1 MDGTLTPQNRFQ
13 HGSLTLVKNK
23 TAPDTWYFRFY
34 EERGNRRVYR
44 KQRIGTVNELPHRRD
59 AEKAVL
65 HLRSNIN
72 CEARSPETVGELVAH
87 YKKHE
92 LTEESGKRS
101 STCEVYEGFLD
112 LHIEPNWG
120 TLRLHEVKAITVE
133 QWLRSLKLAP
143 ATKSK
148 IRNIMSAV
156 FAHGM
161 RYGMTFVN
169 PIQGVR
175 CSAKRLKEPDVLTP
189 EEFARLLP
197 KLPHRERVM
206 VLLAGATGL
215 RRSELIALTWQDVD
229 FETLEISINKSCVR
243 GQIGET
249 KTTASARPIPLVPEV
264 AQALNGWR
272 KVTLYRRPGDFLFP
286 SLRRNGRIPVWP
298 DMILQKVIRPAA
310 KEAGITGKV
319 IGWHTF
325 RHSLGTNLR
334 SLGVDIKTAQELLRH
349 SNARTTLDLYTQA
362 VSSAKRKASAKVVKM
377 LLPSGV
383 WKESQH
389 PSAPSEDEKVAVAS
403 RSS

>member
-1 MDGTLTPQNRFQ
+1 MNGTSKPQNRFQ

-23 TAPDTWYFRFY
+23 TAPNTWFYRFY

-44 KQRIGTVNELPHRRD
+44 KLRIGSVKELPHRCD
-59 AEKAVL
+59 AEKAIL

-72 CEARSPETVGELVAH
+72 CENRLPETVSELVAH

-101 STCEVYEGFLD
+101 STRQVYQGFLD

-120 TLRLHEVKAITVE
+120 THKLHEVKSTTVE
-133 QWLRSLKLAP
+133 LWLRSLKLAP

-156 FAHGM
+156 FAHGL

-169 PIQGVR
+169 PMKSVR

-189 EEFARLLP
+189 EEFASLLP

-215 RRSELIALTWQDVD
+215 RRSELVALTWRDID
-229 FETLEISINKSCVR
+229 FETLQIFINKSCVR
-243 GQIGET
+243 GQMGET
-249 KTTASARPIPLVPEV
+249 KTKASARPVPLVPEV
-264 AQALNGWR
+264 AKALKGWR
-272 KVTLYRRPGDFLFP
+272 EVTPYRGSGDFLFP
-286 SLRRNGRIPVWP
+286 SIRRNGRIPVWP

-310 KEAGITGKV
+310 NEAGITGKV

-349 SNARTTLDLYTQA
+349 ANSRTTLDIYTQA
-362 VSSAKRKASAKVVKM
+362 VPAAKRKASAKVVKM
-377 LLPSGV
+377 LLPLGV
-383 WKESQH
+383 WKEPEH
-389 PSAPSEDEKVAVAS
+389 PSAPLVSRKVAVEPFS
-403 RSS
+403 V

>member
-1 MDGTLTPQNRFQ
+1 MNGTSKPQNRFQ
-13 HGSLTLVKNK
+13 NGSLTLAQNK
-23 TAPDTWYFRFY
+23 TAPNTWFYRFY
-34 EERGNRRVYR
+34 EERGSRRVYR
-44 KQRIGTVNELPHRRD
+44 KLRIGSVKELPHRRD
-59 AEKAVL
+59 AEKAIL

-72 CEARSPETVGELVAH
+72 CENRLPETVSELVAH

-101 STCEVYEGFLD
+101 STRQVYQGFLD

-120 TLRLHEVKAITVE
+120 TQRLHEVKSTTVE
-133 QWLRSLKLAP
+133 RWLRSLKLAP

-156 FAHGM
+156 FAHGL

-169 PIQGVR
+169 PMKGVR

-189 EEFARLLP
+189 EEFASLLP

-215 RRSELIALTWQDVD
+215 RRSELVALTWRDID
-229 FETLEISINKSCVR
+229 FETLQISINKSCVR
-243 GQIGET
+243 GQMGET
-249 KTTASARPIPLVPEV
+249 KTVASARPVPLVPEV
-264 AQALNGWR
+264 AKALKGWR
-272 KVTLYRRPGDFLFP
+272 TATLYNRPGDFLFP
-286 SLRRNGRIPVWP
+286 SIRCDGRIPVWP

-349 SNARTTLDLYTQA
+349 ANSKTTLDIYTQA
-362 VSSAKRKASAKVVKM
+362 VPAAKRKASARVVKM

-383 WKESQH
+383 WEEPEH
-389 PSAPSEDEKVAVAS
+389 PSAPSALKKVAVGS
-403 RSS
+403 QST